1 MSKRKFE
8 CELSA
13 QSIKGLIREITEY
26 NQSLNQKIELF
37 TKRVAEKV
45 RAYAA
50 GGFVGAIYEDLLED
64 HDPGVPKVDVTIKP
78 DGNLALVIADGKA
91 AVWCEFGAGVYYN
104 GSPGASPHPMGAEL
118 GFTIGGFG
126 EGNGTRAVWGF
137 YDENRELHLTHGTPA
152 SMPMYKALVRV
163 CDDISSIA
171 REVFG

>member
-8 CELSA
+8 CELSS

-45 RAYAA
+45 AA
-50 GGFVGAIYEDLLED
+50 DARGGFAGAILEDLLED
-64 HDPGVPKVDVTIKP
+64 HDPSVPDVTVTVES
-78 DGNLALVIADGKA
+78 DGNLALVIAHGEA
-91 AVWCEFGAGVYYN
+91 AIWCEFGAGVYHN
-104 GSPGASPHPMGAEL
+104 GSPGASPHPKGAEL

-126 EGNGTRAVWGF
+126 KGNGTKAVWGF